1 LISTSSDA
9 LNVVTGYT
17 ELSAIPFSSSDTNL
31 KNGLDILKRVIQR
44 TPLTTDVYAKSVSA
58 MSNLVSRKIDLY
70 NT

>member
-1 LISTSSDA
+1 
-9 LNVVTGYT
+9 VVTGYS
-17 ELSAIPFSSSDTNL
+17 ELSAIPFSSSDANL

-44 TPLTTDVYAKSVSA
+44 TPLTPDVYAKSVSA